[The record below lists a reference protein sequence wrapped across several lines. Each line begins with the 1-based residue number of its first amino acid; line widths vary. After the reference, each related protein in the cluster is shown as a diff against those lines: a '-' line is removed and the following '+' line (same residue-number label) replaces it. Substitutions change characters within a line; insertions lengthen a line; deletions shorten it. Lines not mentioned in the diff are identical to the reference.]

1 MGDFRHAFR
10 GLLKQRGFALVAIL
24 TLAFGIGVDVSLFG
38 MLSAFFLQR
47 LPVKDSERLVLVMQ
61 RGDVINI
68 PYGYSY
74 PDYLDFRR
82 SLRTLSDLAAY
93 TPMPAHVSARGQAPE
108 RTWIEVVSPNYFTLA
123 AVAPAL
129 GAFPRGGDSEATGG
143 AAHVVLSYRYWQRRF
158 GGDPAVVG
166 RGIVINGKSF
176 TAVAVAPE
184 SFTGLS
190 WAMAVS
196 AWVPSGSI
204 GALMN
209 GGDAFRDNRGTPAF
223 RLMGRLSPG
232 RTLDEARAEVDV
244 VAARLAAQFPVQH
257 KNSRPMVIPENRARP
272 DPSLAGFLPIF
283 AAVFALLSGMV
294 LLIAC
299 ANVANLMLSRAVERQ
314 RDLAIRSAIGASRFR
329 LMRLQLV
336 ESAIIASMAGVVG
349 LLLAKWSGVA
359 ISAFVKPGDI
369 PVNEAHG
376 WDWRVYAFTF
386 GASVVTAFAAGFW
399 PARNASRFDL
409 VHLLKQGTPGAGG
422 GRHRLRNLLVV
433 GQVTM
438 SLVVLASAGL
448 FMHSLRQVQHLALGF
463 TPERLAMASIDL
475 GLQQYSEA
483 RGRQFL
489 KDLLARAEAL
499 PGVQSA
505 TVTVHVPFDYGMQ
518 FADVSSG
525 VPVGG
530 AKDEYTSTAFTVVG
544 PRFFETAGLTL
555 TRGRGFDT
563 RDDEHSRRV
572 AVVNE
577 RMARTLWPNA
587 DPIGR
592 RFRFGRNGDWIDVVG
607 VARDGKYVMLAEQPR
622 PYFYLPLA
630 QRYSSPVTIMV
641 RASGDPAALAAPLQR
656 LLAQM
661 DPDLPVFNV
670 RTMQR
675 HIDDSVF
682 GLMPL
687 RLGASMAAALGALA
701 MLLAVMGLYA
711 VVSHA
716 VTRRTREIG
725 VRVALGA
732 RRADVLRLVMRDG
745 MRLSLLGVAI
755 GLAVAAA
762 LGYVLSLVLYGVAPF
777 DVPVFSAIAA
787 LLLGVS
793 ALACYMPS
801 RRATR
806 VDPLVALRCD

>member
-1 MGDFRHAFR
+1 MDDFRQALR
-10 GLLKQRGFALVAIL
+10 SLWKQRAFALVAVL

-38 MLSAFFLQR
+38 MLSAFFLQP
-47 LPVKDSERLVLVMQ
+47 LPIKDADRLVLVMQ

-82 SLRTLSDLAAY
+82 SVQTLTDLAAY
-93 TPMPAHVSARGQAPE
+93 TPMPAHISARGQTPE
-108 RTWIEVVSPNYFTLA
+108 RTWVEVVSPNYFTLA
-123 AVAPAL
+123 AVTPAF
-129 GAFPRGGDSEATGG
+129 GTFPRVGDPEGKGG
-143 AAHVVLSYRYWQRRF
+143 APQVVLSYRFWQRRF
-158 GGDPAVVG
+158 GANPGLVG
-166 RGIVINGKSF
+166 QAISLNGKTF
-176 TAVAVAPE
+176 TVVAVAPA

-204 GALMN
+204 GTLMD

-223 RLMGRLSPG
+223 RLMGRLAPG
-232 RTLDEARAEVDV
+232 RTLDQARAEVDV
-244 VAARLAAQFPVQH
+244 IASHLAAQYPVQH

-283 AAVFALLSGMV
+283 AAVFTLMAGMV

-299 ANVANLMLSRAVERQ
+299 ANVANLMLSRALGRQ

-329 LMRLQLV
+329 LMRLQIAESLV
-336 ESAIIASMAGVVG
+336 LASIAGALG
-349 LLLAKWSGVA
+349 LLLAKWSGVL
-359 ISAFVKPGDI
+359 ISGFVKPGDI
-369 PVNEAHG
+369 PVNEAHA

-386 GASVVTAFAAGFW
+386 GVSIVTALAAGFW
-399 PARNASRFDL
+399 PARKASRFNL
-409 VHLLKQGTPGAGG
+409 VDLLKEGSAGAGV
-422 GRHRLRNLLVV
+422 GRHRFRNLLVV

-483 RGRQFL
+483 RGRRFL
-489 KDLLARAEAL
+489 DDLIARAEAL

-518 FADVSSG
+518 FADVG
-525 VPVGG
+525 TG
-530 AKDEYTSTAFTVVG
+530 APIAGSKDDYVSTAFTVVG
-544 PRFFETAGLTL
+544 PRFFETAGVTL
-555 TRGRGFDT
+555 ARGRGFDT
-563 RDDEHSRRV
+563 RDDERSRRV

-577 RMARTLWPNA
+577 RMARMLWSKE
-587 DPIGR
+587 DPLGR

-641 RASGDPAALAAPLQR
+641 RTAGDPAALAGPLQR
-656 LLAQM
+656 VLAEM

-670 RTMQR
+670 RTMEH
-675 HIDDSVF
+675 HIQESVF

-687 RLGASMAAALGALA
+687 RLGAGMATALGVLG

-711 VVSHA
+711 VVSYA
-716 VTRRTREIG
+716 VACRTREIG

-745 MRLSLLGVAI
+745 MRLSVVGVAI
-755 GLAVAAA
+755 GLVLAMG
-762 LGYVLSLVLYGVAPF
+762 LGFVLSLVLYGLAPV
-777 DVPVFSAIAA
+777 DLPVFGAITA

-801 RRATR
+801 RHATR
-806 VDPLVALRCD
+806 VDPLTALRCE